1 VLYCTTKLSC
11 FKGLCN
17 NPGASVPFSS
27 KDFNYCHPM
36 PSPTELLLLVRAHL
50 PMLTCSSMVRGLQ
63 KCDRLV
69 LLTIYNP
76 YFLQIGDEDW
86 IAKILPTHWNSSISI
101 ISSYLCKAISC
112 FSLVVRFSISIGL
125 WIRQISG
132 SCLLFGNRS
141 LKIS

>member
-1 VLYCTTKLSC
+1 VSYCTTKLSC
-11 FKGLCN
+11 FKGVMEYA
-17 NPGASVPFSS
+17 GASVPFSS
-27 KDFNYCHPM
+27 KDFNCCHPM

-50 PMLTCSSMVRGLQ
+50 PMLTCPSIVRDLQ

-76 YFLQIGDEDW
+76 YFLQIGDDDW
-86 IAKILPTHWNSSISI
+86 IAKITPNLTGIHQSVQSPVT
-101 ISSYLCKAISC
+101 LCKAISC

-132 SCLLFGNRS
+132 SCLLF
-141 LKIS
+141 